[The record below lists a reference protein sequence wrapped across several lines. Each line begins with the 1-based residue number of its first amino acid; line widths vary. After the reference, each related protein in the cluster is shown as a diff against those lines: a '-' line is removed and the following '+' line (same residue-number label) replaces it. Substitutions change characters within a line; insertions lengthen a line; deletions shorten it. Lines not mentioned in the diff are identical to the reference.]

1 MKHIEKQH
9 PNAFTYNIEQMKS
22 NSMNEHTGPSAERD
36 VDENNEDEEEDLT
49 SSTGIPPTVTNA
61 FEPTNYVN
69 V

>member
-22 NSMNEHTGPSAERD
+22 NSTNEHTGPSAERD
-36 VDENNEDEEEDLT
+36 VDENNEDEEEDPT

-61 FEPTNYVN
+61 FEPTM
-69 V
+69 